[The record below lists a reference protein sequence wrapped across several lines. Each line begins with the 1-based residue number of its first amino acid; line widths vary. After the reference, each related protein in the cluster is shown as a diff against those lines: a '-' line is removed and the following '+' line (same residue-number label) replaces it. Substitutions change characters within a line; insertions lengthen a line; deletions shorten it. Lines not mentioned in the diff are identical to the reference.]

1 LPYIGNPQGIDLGT
15 REANVV
21 TQTKF
26 TSQGVSITGELYTPV
41 ATTKTGLVVIAYG
54 TDGLTDHLTGPW
66 ETMIRD
72 YAESL
77 GSSGFVAM
85 IPDFLGVT
93 STMPGEAV
101 LASLTIA
108 EANAKQRS
116 RTRSKRKRFAL
127 G

>member
-93 STMPGEAV
+93 STTPGEAV
-101 LASLTIA
+101 LASLTNNR
-108 EANAKQRS
+108 E
-116 RTRSKRKRFAL
+116 
-127 G
+127 